1 MSARLD
7 GNGSRRSRLPLDV
20 VLVTL
25 GSLLLSLVASATL
38 VVATAPSAAAA
49 AAHPAR
55 PTYTCYGYCSGI
67 NKWDYGTSATVLGTE
82 DEMQTQPLYGASGQ
96 YIGNSEWLVD
106 AKQGDTC
113 QNQAFSWIEAGY
125 ITRTGTSG
133 TWYYW
138 SDCRP
143 GSPQYWH
150 YAYTVPSGD
159 YGNYFWWWIAAAGTS
174 RWYLY
179 MAADS
184 SGSTPIWSGLSTGN
198 SMSPQGFQ
206 SGEVTSNNQ
215 VTSST
220 TYTYY
225 RRFRYEDSSSTWNW
239 QNTDGSTYNTNP
251 PSFGWN
257 QPPSG
262 YGGYNALGNT
272 CWC

>member
-7 GNGSRRSRLPLDV
+7 GSGNRRSRLPLDV
-20 VLVTL
+20 VLITL
-25 GSLLLSLVASATL
+25 GSLLLSLVGSAML

-55 PTYTCYGYCSGI
+55 PDYVCYGYCYGV
-67 NKWDYGTSATVLGTE
+67 NLWDYGTSATVLGTE
-82 DEMQTQPLYGASGQ
+82 NEMQTQPLYGASGQ
-96 YIGNSEWLVD
+96 YIGNATWLVD
-106 AKQGDTC
+106 AKKGDAC
-113 QNQAFSWIEAGY
+113 QSQALSWVEAGY
-125 ITRTGTSG
+125 ITRPDTTG

-138 SDCRP
+138 ADCRP
-143 GSPQYWH
+143 GSTKYWH
-150 YAYTVPSGD
+150 YQYTASSGD
-159 YGNYFWWWIAAAGTS
+159 YGNYFWWWIAAAGTN

-184 SGSTPIWSGLSTGN
+184 SSGTPIWAGLSTGN
-198 SMSPQGFQ
+198 SMSPEGFQ
-206 SGEVTSNNQ
+206 SGEVTTNNQ

-225 RRFRYEDSSSTWNW
+225 RRFRWENSSSVWNW
-239 QNTDGSTYNTNP
+239 QSWDGSASNVNP

-257 QPPSG
+257 QSPSG